1 MTDNPQVGEP
11 FRTGPSGSGSGN
23 GPRVGSTLGVLLL
36 LLLALGLAEGV
47 VASALPDYFSA
58 TTRMLLAL
66 CLAWPVVL
74 LAVNGL
80 HREPVR
86 VVFQLHP
93 VAPAVV
99 GLAGLAAIA
108 VSLVVLS
115 LVTWIPGPPPESATE
130 FHDTVAASNRLALLL
145 SVLLVGPVFEELFFR
160 GWMLPIWVLRFGPL
174 TGIVATATLFSLLH
188 IAGWKML
195 IAFPIGLLLGW
206 IALRGRSV
214 WPAIAGHVAANTGP
228 FALEGVLRLAGY
240 TADEVEGLDRVPP
253 AIPVCALAVGVIA
266 VALLAWRT
274 RPSMSPGDPKEQEN
288 DVTA

>member
-1 MTDNPQVGEP
+1 MTEGPEKGERSHTEATAP
-11 FRTGPSGSGSGN
+11 GFAN
-23 GPRVGSTLGVLLL
+23 GPRVGSTLGMLLL

-47 VASALPDYFSA
+47 VASALPDYFTA

-86 VVFQLHP
+86 VVFQLQA

-99 GLAGLAAIA
+99 GLAGLAAVA
-108 VSLVVLS
+108 VSVTVLG
-115 LVTWIPGPPPESATE
+115 LVTWIPGPPPESATQ
-130 FHDTVAASNRLALLL
+130 FHETVAASNRLALLL
-145 SVLLVGPVFEELFFR
+145 AVLLVGPVFEELFFR
-160 GWMLPIWVLRFGPL
+160 GWMLPIWVLRFGPV
-174 TGIVATATLFSLLH
+174 TGIVVTSIFFSLLH

-214 WPAIAGHVAANTGP
+214 WPAIAGHVAANSGP
-228 FALEGVLRLAGY
+228 FALEGALRLAGY
-240 TADEVEGLDRVPP
+240 TADEVEALDRVPLT
-253 AIPVCALAVGVIA
+253 IPFFTLATGVVA
-266 VALLAWRT
+266 VVLLARTT
-274 RPSMSPGDPKEQEN
+274 RPGAARAAGAEP
-288 DVTA
+288 